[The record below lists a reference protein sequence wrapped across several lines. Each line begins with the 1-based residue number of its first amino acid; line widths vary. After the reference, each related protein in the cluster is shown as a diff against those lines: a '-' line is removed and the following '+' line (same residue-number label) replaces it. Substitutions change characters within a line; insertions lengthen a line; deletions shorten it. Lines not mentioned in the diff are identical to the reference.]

1 MGGLRCVKITFSDGD
16 ELITSMAAH
25 LTDEEIRKYFYPGI
39 VFNIGAGENDKLVT
53 VTHIEIIK

>member
-39 VFNIGAGENDKLVT
+39 VFNTGAVNDKLVT

>member
-1 MGGLRCVKITFSDGD
+1 MAELRVVKIKFSDGD

-39 VFNIGAGENDKLVT
+39 VFNTGAGSKDKLVT
-53 VTHIEIIK
+53 VTHVEILK